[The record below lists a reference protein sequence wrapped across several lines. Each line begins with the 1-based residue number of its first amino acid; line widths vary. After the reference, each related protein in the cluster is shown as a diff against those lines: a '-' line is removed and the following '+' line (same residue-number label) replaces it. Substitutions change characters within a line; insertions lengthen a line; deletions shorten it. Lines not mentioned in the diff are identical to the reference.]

1 MTYLKLYNLVAELPI
16 GNKKSI
22 IIDGDIEVYILRP
35 LKIFKGYDI
44 NKNFQIFLKEGE
56 REFRPNHLRVIID
69 LHLRRISRPDLKNDL
84 LLAFDKIFYKEDAL
98 KSIKTIE
105 HKEFKHC
112 LNSLKIIAS
121 LHQLFLIEQE
131 LNYTKASN
139 YDPIT
144 LFYQGWIRQ
153 AIDSPKEIDNLVM
166 SICRFQPPS
175 AKYTSKENRKNKKF
189 KEELDALWYTYG

>member
-1 MTYLKLYNLVAELPI
+1 MTYSSLYNLVSKLPI
-16 GNKKSI
+16 GSKKSI
-22 IIDGDIEVYILRP
+22 IIDGDIEIYILRP
-35 LKIFKGYDI
+35 SKIFKDYDV

-69 LHLRRISRPDLKNDL
+69 LHLRCISRPDLKNDL
-84 LLAFDKIFYKEDAL
+84 LLAFDNIFYKKDAL
-98 KSIKTIE
+98 KSIKPIE
-105 HKEFKHC
+105 HIDFKHS

-131 LNYTKASN
+131 LNYTKVSK

-166 SICRFQPPS
+166 SICRYQPPL
-175 AKYTSKENRKNKKF
+175 ARYTSKENRKNKKF
-189 KEELDALWYTYG
+189 KEDLDTLWYTY